1 MSTTANRTAYTKTT
15 ITAADVR
22 GVVKAQTHLK
32 DVPFD
37 ATFRDLDLTNA
48 QLQQI
53 QSRLIK
59 IFNRTVSTIF
69 FSDTIYTLTDRLNGK
84 H

>member
-1 MSTTANRTAYTKTT
+1 MSTTANRTAFTKTT
-15 ITAADVR
+15 ITPADVR

-32 DVPFD
+32 DVPFN
-37 ATFRDLDLTNA
+37 TSFRDLDLTNA